1 MRAHSFLSSLIA
13 LALSLPAYCVPAIP
27 DDALVLSP
35 IHIRD
40 FEAASGI
47 ERRDLGDYSALDPR
61 SNVPL
66 VYGHGEILANLTLY
80 PPEGHQVVSLEEF
93 DDLTSKVDCKGDD
106 GEMSLTMRSPEA
118 FEHACNRWDF
128 VNKNETKKFLLIA
141 NHKGCGPDDQRQPYW

>member
-1 MRAHSFLSSLIA
+1 MRFHSLISPLIA
-13 LALSLPAYCVPAIP
+13 LSLSLPAYGVPTIP
-27 DDALVLSP
+27 DGALILKPV
-35 IHIRD
+35 HIRD

-47 ERRDLGDYSALDPR
+47 ARRDVGDYSALDLR

-66 VYGHGEILANLTLY
+66 AYGSEDVLANLTLY
-80 PPEGHQVVSLEEF
+80 APDGFQVAALEVF

-118 FEHACNRWDF
+118 FEQACDKWNF
-128 VNKNETKKFLLIA
+128 INEKPDEKFLLIA